1 MTILHPIT
9 AMKVARLAGRLVG
22 DGSWVDISRV
32 EARDIV
38 RRMEALAVFAPA
50 PASPGARILAAHAM
64 ALSALAIAATRID
77 ADASTLGWL
86 LSPVEMDATKRATFI
101 Y

>member
-1 MTILHPIT
+1 MPILHPVS
-9 AMKVARLAGRLVG
+9 AMKVARLAGRLIG
-22 DGSWVDISRV
+22 DGSWVDLSRI
-32 EARDIV
+32 EAREIV
-38 RRMEALAVFAPA
+38 RRMEALAIFAPA

-64 ALSALAIAATRID
+64 TLSALAIAAKRID

-86 LSPVEMDATKRATFI
+86 LSPVEMDAAERATFI